1 MNQMITLL
9 SSLLFLLMGFAF
21 LVGMLNSPK
30 SKRYKQ
36 MMTLTGICFVL
47 FIGSI
52 YLGQINFTSRV
63 KVKQD
68 ESEKLE
74 APESTPVEIIVETPK
89 EEAPV
94 KEAPVEA
101 PKQDEAQKAK
111 DAEDARIKAEAE
123 AKAKAEEAQKV
134 KEAEVAQKAKE
145 VEAQKEKELEAQKSK
160 ELEEKKAK
168 ELADQKVI
176 DDKAAQEKL
185 DKESVVPSGENEP
198 LPGDDT
204 GTDKQPG
211 NDVNPGDENKTETP

>member
-123 AKAKAEEAQKV
+123 AKAKAEAEDTRIKAEEKA
-134 KEAEVAQKAKE
+134 KAATAAEEERIKSEAEAEAARIKSEAEAETARIKAEAEAEAETARIKAEAEAKAKADE
-145 VEAQKEKELEAQKSK
+145 
-160 ELEEKKAK
+160 AK
-168 ELADQKVI
+168 EI
-176 DDKAAQEKL
+176 D
-185 DKESVVPSGENEP
+185 
-198 LPGDDT
+198 
-204 GTDKQPG
+204 
-211 NDVNPGDENKTETP
+211 KTETP